1 MKSELTEVSE
11 SRRRLSVEIGAD
23 EVDQSFERALRA
35 HRKSVSVPGFR
46 PGKAPM
52 EIVKKR
58 LAGTL
63 GKAVAED
70 LLERFA
76 QKAVIEQHVRPIEG
90 SVTVELEEGS
100 DEPPPA
106 QEGEPYTFT
115 LMADVMPKIELKEYK
130 GLKVSRP
137 AVEIEPQEI
146 EEELSK
152 IRESLAKLDP
162 VEGRPSR
169 EGDIVEAEIEGKELG
184 GETVA
189 SKETRMIRIGGGGT
203 PPQFDQGLT
212 GLNPGE
218 EFAFEVTF
226 PDDFRDEGLRGRVA
240 YFRGEVK
247 NIYVREVPELDDE
260 TVRQFGDGIETLA
273 DFRER
278 VKSSIEERKEHEADS
293 VLRRRLLDKLLDA
306 HVFEAPQ
313 TLVDQELRRSLERM
327 GQSLMAQGID
337 PEKLDVD
344 WSKVVDEQRAG
355 AIRNVR
361 EALLLD
367 AVVDAEK
374 IEATPEEI
382 DAVIASVAEGSDE
395 KVSTV
400 RNKMKG
406 DGSLE
411 VLKTQ
416 VVRRKCLDWLVAAA
430 NIV

>member
-1 MKSELTEVSE
+1 VK
-11 SRRRLSVEIGAD
+11 
-23 EVDQSFERALRA
+23 
-35 HRKSVSVPGFR
+35 VPGFR

-52 EIVKKR
+52 EIVRQR

-63 GKAVAED
+63 GKAVTED

-76 QKAVIEQHVRPIEG
+76 QQAVEEQHLRPIDG
-90 SVTVELEEGS
+90 SVTVELEAGS
-100 DEPPPA
+100 DEPTPA
-106 QEGEPYTFT
+106 REGAPYEFT
-115 LMADVMPKIELKEYK
+115 LMADVMPKIELSEYK
-130 GLKVSRP
+130 DLKVSRP
-137 AVEIEPQEI
+137 AVEIDPQEI
-146 EEELSK
+146 EEELAK

-162 VEGRPSR
+162 VEDRASR
-169 EGDIVEAEIEGKELG
+169 DGDIVEAEIEGKELG

-189 SKETRMIRIGGGGT
+189 AKETRMIRIGGGGN

-212 GLNPGE
+212 GLRAGE
-218 EFAFEVTF
+218 KFAFEVTF

-240 YFRGEVK
+240 YFRGDVK
-247 NIYVREVPELDDE
+247 KIYVREVRELDDE

-278 VKSSIEERKEHEADS
+278 VKSSIEHRKEHEADS
-293 VLRRRLLDKLLDA
+293 VLRRRLVDKLLDA

-313 TLVDQELRRSLERM
+313 SLVEQELRRSLERV

-337 PEKLDVD
+337 PEKLEVD
-344 WSKVVDEQRAG
+344 WSKVVEEQRAG

-361 EALLLD
+361 EALMLD
-367 AVVDAEK
+367 AIVDAEK
-374 IEATPEEI
+374 LEATPEEI
-382 DAVIASVAEGSDE
+382 EKVIAGLAKDANE
-395 KVSTV
+395 KVSTM
-400 RNKMKG
+400 RNKIKQ

-416 VVRRKCLDWLVAAA
+416 LVRRKCLDWLVVAA